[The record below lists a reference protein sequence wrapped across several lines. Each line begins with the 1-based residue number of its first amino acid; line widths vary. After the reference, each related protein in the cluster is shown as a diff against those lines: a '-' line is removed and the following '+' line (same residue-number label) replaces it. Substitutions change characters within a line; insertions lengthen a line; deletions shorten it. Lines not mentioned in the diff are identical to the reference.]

1 MRWRFNLIRIF
12 FGFFTL
18 FLWLR
23 LAYWQVLA
31 SPDLKTQAQL
41 QRVRSLP
48 LESHRGEI
56 LFSDGFPMVTNQE
69 KFTLTANPQIFGPDS
84 LKLLEFEKVLPASDS
99 ANLSK
104 NLSQKNLSW
113 VILARQID
121 GVLMSKIK
129 DLNLVG
135 IGFESETVRM
145 YPEASISA
153 QLLGF
158 VGKDSDGL
166 SKGYFGLEGFYNRQ
180 LSGKTGKLIQEVDA
194 LNRPITIGGQNRIPP
209 QDGKNLPTS
218 IDRTIQYLVWQKLQ
232 AGLEKYGAVSGTV
245 TIMDP
250 QSGQILAMVSEP
262 SYDPGNFSSS
272 NPNLFRN
279 PVVADAYEPG
289 STFKIF
295 VVAAALDTKVVK
307 PDTQCDIC
315 ASPVTV
321 SDYTIRTWNDKYYQN
336 STMTEVIQHSD
347 NVGMVFVGRKLG
359 QEKLLDYIS
368 KFGFGKLTGIDLQ
381 EEGPALLR
389 NKKDWQPI
397 DLATATFGQGI
408 AVTPIQMVQAV
419 SAIANLGKMVSPRI
433 AVIPEPP
440 QYVRILTPVA
450 AAQMTE
456 MMVNSVEK
464 GESKWARPKG
474 FVIAGKT
481 GTAQI
486 PVAGHYDK
494 NKTIASFIGFAPAND
509 PKFVMLVTLS
519 EPKTSQWGSETAAPL
534 WFDISQELFRLLKI
548 PPDTAQN

>member
-1 MRWRFNLIRIF
+1 MRWRFNLIRVF
-12 FGFFTL
+12 FGVFTL

-31 SPDLKTQAQL
+31 SPDLKIQAQL
-41 QRVRSLP
+41 QRVRSLT

-56 LFSDGFPMVTNQE
+56 FFSDGFPMVTNQE
-69 KFTLTANPQIFGPDS
+69 KFTLAANPQIFNAEPT
-84 LKLLEFEKVLPASDS
+84 KIIELEKILPASDS
-99 ANLSK
+99 ANLLD
-104 NLSQKNLSW
+104 NLSKKNLSW

-121 GVLMSKIK
+121 ESLRAKIQE
-129 DLNLVG
+129 LNLKG
-135 IGFESETVRM
+135 ISFESEAVRM

-158 VGKDSDGL
+158 VGQDSDGL
-166 SKGYFGLEGFYNRQ
+166 SKGYFGLEGFYNRP

-209 QDGKNLPTS
+209 QNGKNLPTS
-218 IDRTIQYLVWQKLQ
+218 IDRTIQYIVWQKLQ

-250 QSGQILAMVSEP
+250 QSGQVLAMVSEP
-262 SYDPGNFSSS
+262 GYDPGNFSNSD
-272 NPNLFRN
+272 PNLFRN

-295 VVAAALDTKVVK
+295 VMSSALDTKVVK

-315 ASPVTV
+315 ASPITV
-321 SDYTIRTWNDKYYQN
+321 SDYTIRTWNDKYYEN

-359 QEKLLDYIS
+359 QEKLLGYLS

-389 NKKDWQPI
+389 NEKDWQPI

-408 AVTPIQMVQAV
+408 AVTPIQMVQAI

-433 AVIPEPP
+433 TITKSSPK
-440 QYVRILTPVA
+440 YVQVLSPVA
-450 AAQMTE
+450 AVQMTE

-464 GESKWARPKG
+464 GESKWAKPKG
-474 FVIAGKT
+474 FIIAGKT

-494 NKTIASFIGFAPAND
+494 DKTIASFIGFAPARD
-509 PKFVMLVTLS
+509 PKFVMLVTLR
-519 EPKTSQWGSETAAPL
+519 EPKSSQWGSETAAPL
-534 WFDISQELFRLLKI
+534 WFDISKELFRLLKI
-548 PPDTAQN
+548 PPDTAN